1 MRNCPTFFQNF
12 IVIFLN
18 HNMDIPQD
26 FPVNYKHVTIPDLAM
41 EAQKEVINRM
51 CV

>member
-1 MRNCPTFFQNF
+1 
-12 IVIFLN
+12 
-18 HNMDIPQD
+18 MDIPQD
-26 FPVNYKHVTIPDLAM
+26 FRVNYKHITILDLAM